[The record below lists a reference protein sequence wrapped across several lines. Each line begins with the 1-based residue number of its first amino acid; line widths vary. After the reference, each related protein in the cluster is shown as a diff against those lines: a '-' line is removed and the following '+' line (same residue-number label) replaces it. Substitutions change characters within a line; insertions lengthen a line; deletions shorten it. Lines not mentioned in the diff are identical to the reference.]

1 MNEEKNFLDELD
13 SISDSLTFFQP
24 VDNDNDMNKEYVDA
38 YATRQQK
45 RRDRKITELLSIY
58 VVSAD

>member
-38 YATRQQK
+38 YAT
-45 RRDRKITELLSIY
+45 SIE
-58 VVSAD
+58 